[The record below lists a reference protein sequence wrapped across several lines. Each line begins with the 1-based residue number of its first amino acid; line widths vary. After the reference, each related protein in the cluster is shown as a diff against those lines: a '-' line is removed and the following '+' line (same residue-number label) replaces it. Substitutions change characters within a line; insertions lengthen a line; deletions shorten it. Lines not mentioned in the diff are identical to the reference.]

1 MEPMEPIKY
10 APLFSGS
17 SGNCAFLRAG
27 ELRLLIDAG
36 LPLCNIE
43 QALESIGEST
53 RDVDAL
59 LITHEHTDHI
69 RGLGA
74 LCRRYRLPVYANA
87 PTWEAMGESPG
98 RLPPNCVRIF
108 ESGRPFFLKGV
119 SIHPFPV
126 PHDAAQAVGFRLD
139 CPAGSFA
146 QATDVGYVDDRLI
159 DVLSG
164 CALVM
169 LEANHDEDML
179 RAGPYPYP
187 LKRRILSDQGH
198 LSNEAAGRALV
209 RLFGRGVKSAILGH
223 LSLENNYAPL
233 ALETVRSLLRE
244 ENILE
249 GELTLTVALRDR
261 PTGVFE
267 VCG

>member
-1 MEPMEPIKY
+1 MKPIQY

-36 LPLCNIE
+36 LPMCSME
-43 QALESIGEST
+43 KALRSIGECAG
-53 RDVDAL
+53 DIDAL
-59 LITHEHTDHI
+59 LVTHEHTDHI
-69 RGLGA
+69 RGLGP
-74 LCRRYRLPVYANA
+74 LCRRYALPVYANA
-87 PTWEAMGESPG
+87 PTWSAMRDSLGK
-98 RLPPNCVRIF
+98 LPPGCVRVF
-108 ESGRPFFLKGV
+108 ESGRPFFLKDV
-119 SIHPFPV
+119 SVHPFCV

-139 CPAGSFA
+139 CPGGSVA
-146 QATDVGYVDDRLI
+146 HATDVGYVDDRLI
-159 DVLSG
+159 DLLSG

-187 LKRRILSDQGH
+187 LKRRILSDRGH

-209 RLFGRGVKSAILGH
+209 RLFGRGVKNAILGH
-223 LSLENNYAPL
+223 LSQENNYAPL

-249 GELTLTVALRDR
+249 GELALTVALRDR